1 MPGIRELLAVVLG
14 VLLGVALVAA
24 PRVMLRASVFIGPTR
39 RRRHDG
45 PYGEDELSVS
55 DRWLWVVRA
64 LGVACIA
71 VAGVIA
77 YQSYA

>member
-14 VLLGVALVAA
+14 VLLGVGLLAA
-24 PRVMLRASVFIGPTR
+24 PRTALRLSVFMGPNR
-39 RRRHDG
+39 RRRGD
-45 PYGEDELSVS
+45 YGAEEPIPDWWAHL
-55 DRWLWVVRA
+55 VRVG
-64 LGVACIA
+64 GVACIV